1 MVDWEVACA
10 TLSAIAA
17 VVALAISVVQIRM
30 SNRQHL
36 FARRLLLWTKTRGLM
51 ELCKS
56 NRNFLEERDDGPE
69 FSNKFI
75 FLLLTN
81 NSFLCDIG
89 PAISH
94 TLEQEWQLP
103 LLSKLEE
110 IRELSFEAKMI
121 FRRAPAEALSDFI
134 SSYGAL
140 LWSMYQYQIM
150 LGVLQETSEQL
161 KIDLGHSIELIEES
175 GQREALYESRTRLL
189 SAMDRLTPK
198 IVKKINS
205 KCRLT
210 LLSYLLS

>member
-1 MVDWEVACA
+1 M
-10 TLSAIAA
+10 SAIAA
-17 VVALAISVVQIRM
+17 VVALVISVVQIRM
-30 SNRQHL
+30 SNRQQL
-36 FARRLLLWTKTRGLM
+36 FARRLFLWTKARGLM
-51 ELCKS
+51 ELCGS
-56 NRNFLEERDDGPE
+56 NRCFLEKRDDGPE
-69 FSNKFI
+69 FSNKHI

-121 FRRAPAEALSDFI
+121 FRKAPAEALSDFI

-140 LWSMYQYQIM
+140 LRSMYQYQIM
-150 LGVLQETSEQL
+150 LRNLQETSEQL
-161 KIDLGHSIELIEES
+161 KIDLDRSIEITGES
-175 GQREALYESRTRLL
+175 EQREALYESRTRLL
-189 SAMDRLTPK
+189 ISMDRLTPK

-205 KCRLT
+205 KCRLN